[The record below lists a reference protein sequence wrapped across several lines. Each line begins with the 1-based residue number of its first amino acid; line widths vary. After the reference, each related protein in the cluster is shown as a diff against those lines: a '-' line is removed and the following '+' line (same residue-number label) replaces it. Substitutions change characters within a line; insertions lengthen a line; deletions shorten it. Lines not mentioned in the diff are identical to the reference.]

1 MSIYSLADSLRAS
14 PVGRYIGETFD
25 NINFVSREAGAN
37 EIATAAAF
45 GGTLALTL
53 LVNNFA
59 GVSLGRSLIEGTAG
73 TVAGLI
79 VSHAVTGG
87 LVHVFNRCVE
97 KARGY

>member
-45 GGTLALTL
+45 GGVLAIILGA
-53 LVNNFA
+53 NDFA
-59 GVSLGRSLIEGTAG
+59 GVALGRNLIGGATGTA
-73 TVAGLI
+73 VGLMA
-79 VSHAVTGG
+79 SHAVTGG
-87 LVHVFNRCVE
+87 LVHVFNKCIE
-97 KARGY
+97 KARAY